1 MRRESGHLV
10 AETERATAGTL
21 GRRALILSAPA
32 LASVRPVVAQTWP
45 AGPIRLVVPFE
56 PGGGADR
63 TARVLAAKM
72 QQVLGQPMVVEN
84 RAGAGGTVGTMAVL
98 NAPADGNTVLYGTPG
113 QLVTNP
119 MLVRDLP
126 YNAERDFIGVTMIH
140 RSAHLLV
147 VHPAIPANS
156 VAELVALARAR
167 PGDLTFASAGIG
179 GTSHISGEM
188 LAHLAGIDIL
198 HVPFRGTA
206 PAAQALLAG
215 QISMQIDTPEVFLPL
230 VAEGKLRALA
240 TSGAERSAAFPQ
252 LPTIG
257 ETVPGFDS
265 TVFNYIAVRRGV
277 PPQIVARL
285 NEAFGTVLRMPD
297 VRQQIE
303 TGGRTVLHS
312 TPAELDAI
320 LAAERVRLRALIARL
335 AL

>member
-1 MRRESGHLV
+1 MS
-10 AETERATAGTL
+10 
-21 GRRALILSAPA
+21 PA
-32 LASVRPVVAQTWP
+32 AAQGWP
-45 AGPIRLVVPFE
+45 TGPIRLVVPFE

-72 QQVLGQPMVVEN
+72 QQVLGQPMVVDN

-119 MLVRDLP
+119 MLVKDLP
-126 YNAERDFIGVTMIH
+126 YNAERDFAGVTMIH
-140 RSAHLLV
+140 RSPHLLV
-147 VHPAIPANS
+147 VNPSIPANS

-167 PGDLTFASAGIG
+167 PGQLTFASAGIG

-188 LAHLAGIDIL
+188 LAHLARIDIL

-206 PAAQALLAG
+206 PAAQAVLAG
-215 QISMQIDTPEVFLPL
+215 QVSMQIDTPEVFLPL
-230 VAEGKLRALA
+230 VAEGRLRALA
-240 TSGAERSAAFPQ
+240 TSGAERSPAFPD

-265 TVFNYIAVRRGV
+265 TVFNYIAVRRAV

-285 NEAFGTVLRMPD
+285 SEAFGAVLRMAD

-320 LAAERVRLRALIARL
+320 LAAERVRLRTIIDRL
-335 AL
+335 SLSAG